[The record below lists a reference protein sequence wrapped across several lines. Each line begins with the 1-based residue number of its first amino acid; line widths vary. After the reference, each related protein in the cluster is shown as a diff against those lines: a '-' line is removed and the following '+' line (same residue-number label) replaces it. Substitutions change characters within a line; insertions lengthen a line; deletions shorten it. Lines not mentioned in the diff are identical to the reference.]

1 MAYED
6 CDKDKPIVCFGS
18 FQDFLGTNENGGI
31 KARNEWVHTTYWDM
45 VIFDEYH
52 FGAWREN
59 ARKLFEAEDE
69 ENLNSFDAEKY
80 NKEEAGN
87 AQSEDSLPISTK
99 RYLFLSGTPFR
110 ALNSGEFIEEEIDKD
125 MTNPYE
131 VLPRMVMMT
140 YQIPDSIKEIALGG
154 EFNEFDLNVFFSADG
169 TGKDAQFKFKEH
181 VQKWLDLIRG
191 AYLPS
196 TMDDMK
202 LGANKKPPMPFSDT
216 RLLNV
221 FSHTVWL
228 LPGVSSCFAMAN
240 LLKEKQNAFFH
251 DYKVIV
257 CAGTQAEIG
266 AEALIPM
273 QDKMENPLESN
284 TITLSCGKLMTG
296 VTVKPWTGIFMLCN
310 LLL

>member
-1 MAYED
+1 M
-6 CDKDKPIVCFGS
+6 KQRTRKISIV
-18 FQDFLGTNENGGI
+18 LMP
-31 KARNEWVHTTYWDM
+31 KTT
-45 VIFDEYH
+45 F
-52 FGAWREN
+52 EN
-59 ARKLFEAEDE
+59 A
-69 ENLNSFDAEKY
+69 
-80 NKEEAGN
+80 
-87 AQSEDSLPISTK
+87 
-99 RYLFLSGTPFR
+99 
-110 ALNSGEFIEEEIDKD
+110 EIDKD
-125 MTNPYE
+125 MPNPYE

-140 YQIPDSIKEIALGG
+140 YQIPDSIKEIARGG

-221 FSHTVWL
+221 LSHTVWL

-257 CAGTQAEIG
+257 CAGTQAGIG
-266 AEALIPM
+266 AEALIPV
-273 QDKMENPLESN
+273 QDKMENPLESK